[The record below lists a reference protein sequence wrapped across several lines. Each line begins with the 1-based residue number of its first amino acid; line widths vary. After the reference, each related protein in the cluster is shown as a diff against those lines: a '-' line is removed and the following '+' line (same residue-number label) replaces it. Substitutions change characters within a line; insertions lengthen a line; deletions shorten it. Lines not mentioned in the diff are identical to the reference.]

1 MGAIK
6 SAPDVFVR
14 EVGRVAGAAGV
25 GTAGAVTHT
34 EGYKSLENVN
44 WEVTSNAQQ
53 VVETVM
59 VKSQLNQGQVNS
71 TAATLVIGGHCGVVK
86 GLLN

>member
-44 WEVTSNAQQ
+44 
-53 VVETVM
+53 
-59 VKSQLNQGQVNS
+59 
-71 TAATLVIGGHCGVVK
+71 
-86 GLLN
+86 